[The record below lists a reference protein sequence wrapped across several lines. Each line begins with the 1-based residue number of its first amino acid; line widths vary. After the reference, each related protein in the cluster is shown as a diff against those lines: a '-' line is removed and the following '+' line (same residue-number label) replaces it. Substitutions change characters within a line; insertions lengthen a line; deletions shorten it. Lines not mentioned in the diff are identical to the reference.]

1 MRNTGG
7 LGVLKSSSVVLL
19 ALLGLI
25 SSGQA
30 QEPPVPNGTIISGG
44 FETRY
49 GTQWFN
55 GRLVSALG
63 DLPVAIG
70 LGGTVNDRA
79 VRLDAGIAAQLG
91 EQSIVSLVFRGS
103 NERADQALGVVTDE
117 RINTYAF
124 SGRLEH
130 TLSGAPAIT
139 IFGLADAW
147 HSPGGIRL
155 QTGLLS
161 TTSFGGADGFRLAP
175 GFELN
180 LDGGL
185 SITGSAG
192 WENGSWNGVSG
203 LFAEIETV
211 MPLADFALSAKA
223 WTSPNFGN
231 GAKAAIGYEFDT
243 GLQVSLFAGYEK
255 ASAEHAFAGIRFSM
269 PLGGEPGGGSSP
281 LADTLGAHMD
291 HVAETMPGVP
301 FTARSGVTVASTA
314 PPPPPV
320 IFEDVYGTVCAV
332 QEATP
337 GCTFRL
343 SDGSRLK
350 VSDDPDFNRFGGG
363 SNDLWY
369 VTFDGA
375 GNAQVFNNL
384 GQFQYFA
391 TAGDFPGHIGGSTI
405 GVGTTGFYWEDVN
418 FGTYWLG
425 RNQVL
430 YSANGGAGNYEQA
443 IN

>member
-1 MRNTGG
+1 M
-7 LGVLKSSSVVLL
+7 LKSASVVLL
-19 ALLGLI
+19 VLLVPI
-25 SSGQA
+25 CRSQGQD
-30 QEPPVPNGTIISGG
+30 VPLPRGTIVSGS

-55 GRLVSALG
+55 GRLVSTLG
-63 DLPVAIG
+63 DLPVAVG
-70 LGGTVNDRA
+70 LGGIVNDKA
-79 VRLDAGIAAQLG
+79 IRLDAGIAAQLG
-91 EQSIVSLVFRGS
+91 EQSIVSFVFRGS
-103 NERADQALGVVTDE
+103 NERADQALGVLTDE

-124 SGRLEH
+124 SGRMEH
-130 TLSGAPAIT
+130 ALSDAPAVT
-139 IFGLADAW
+139 LLARADGR
-147 HSPGGIRL
+147 HSPGGIWL

-192 WENGSWNGVSG
+192 WENGHWNGLSG
-203 LFAEIETV
+203 LFAEIEAV
-211 MPLADFALSAKA
+211 VPLADFALSAKA
-223 WTSPNFGN
+223 WTSPNFGT
-231 GAKAAIGYEFDT
+231 GAKASLGYQFDT
-243 GLQVSLFAGYEK
+243 GLQVSLFAGYEQ
-255 ASAEHAFAGIRFSM
+255 AAAEQTFAGIRFSM
-269 PLGGEPGGGSSP
+269 PLGGEPGAGPAPLSSALGG
-281 LADTLGAHMD
+281 HMD
-291 HVAETMPGVP
+291 HVADTMPGVP
-301 FTARSGVTVASTA
+301 FTARRGVNVVSTA
-314 PPPPPV
+314 PPPPPP
-320 IFEDVYGTVCAV
+320 IFRDVNGNACVV

-343 SDGSRLK
+343 SNGSRLK

-363 SNDLWY
+363 ANDLWY

-375 GNAQVFNNL
+375 GNAQVYNDL
-384 GQFQYFA
+384 GQFQYLA
-391 TAGDFPGHIGGSTI
+391 TASDFPGHIGGSTI
-405 GVGTTGFYWEDVN
+405 GVGTTGFYWEDVT

-430 YSANGGAGNYEQA
+430 YSANGGTMNYEAA

>member
-161 TTSFGGADGFRLAP
+161 TTSFGGADGRA
-175 GFELN
+175 
-180 LDGGL
+180 
-185 SITGSAG
+185 
-192 WENGSWNGVSG
+192 V
-203 LFAEIETV
+203 
-211 MPLADFALSAKA
+211 
-223 WTSPNFGN
+223 
-231 GAKAAIGYEFDT
+231 
-243 GLQVSLFAGYEK
+243 
-255 ASAEHAFAGIRFSM
+255 
-269 PLGGEPGGGSSP
+269 
-281 LADTLGAHMD
+281 D
-291 HVAETMPGVP
+291 H
-301 FTARSGVTVASTA
+301 
-314 PPPPPV
+314 
-320 IFEDVYGTVCAV
+320 
-332 QEATP
+332 
-337 GCTFRL
+337 
-343 SDGSRLK
+343 
-350 VSDDPDFNRFGGG
+350 RFGG
-363 SNDLWY
+363 
-369 VTFDGA
+369 
-375 GNAQVFNNL
+375 L
-384 GQFQYFA
+384 GE
-391 TAGDFPGHIGGSTI
+391 
-405 GVGTTGFYWEDVN
+405 W
-418 FGTYWLG
+418 
-425 RNQVL
+425 
-430 YSANGGAGNYEQA
+430 
-443 IN
+443 